1 MCWGDRGGGKVVQ
14 AEGPKARESIRCLG
28 KSKLLNMA
36 RLHIIDVVEFVG
48 RGIMINEARA
58 V

>member
-1 MCWGDRGGGKVVQ
+1 MVQ